1 MVGAF
6 LISKVMVMAVTS
18 HLFLD
23 ETGQQNAKTIVFLH
37 ASGSSSK
44 MWRHHVASL
53 KSDFHCITLD
63 LPGHGESHEVDWTTF
78 DDVAELLVETIKNRS
93 HGKPHLVGLS
103 LGGSLIFKLLEKH
116 FDLFDRVIV
125 DGAAH
130 QPIKGYRRV
139 IAAVY
144 FMSLFKNTKLA
155 ANLMT
160 KMMREDGVSEQDC
173 QTFVSDLQSASRKS
187 FRRAMS
193 QANLLHVNLDFS
205 NPVFFVSGGKESET
219 MHESHQLLA
228 QTNSQSQCAYYPN
241 KGHAWLFGDVE
252 SHIQLVRYFLQDDRF
267 PDTLRRFDD

>member
-1 MVGAF
+1 
-6 LISKVMVMAVTS
+6 MAVIS
-18 HLFLD
+18 QLFVN
-23 ETGQQNAKTIVFLH
+23 EAGQHNAKTIVFLH

-44 MWRHHVASL
+44 MWRHHIAKL

-144 FMSLFKNTKLA
+144 FMSLFKNTKLT

-173 QTFVSDLQSASRKS
+173 QTFVSDLQSVSRKS

-219 MHESHQLLA
+219 IHESHQLLA

-252 SHIQLVRYFLQDDRF
+252 SHIQLVRYFFQDGRF
-267 PDTLRRFDD
+267 PATLRRFDD